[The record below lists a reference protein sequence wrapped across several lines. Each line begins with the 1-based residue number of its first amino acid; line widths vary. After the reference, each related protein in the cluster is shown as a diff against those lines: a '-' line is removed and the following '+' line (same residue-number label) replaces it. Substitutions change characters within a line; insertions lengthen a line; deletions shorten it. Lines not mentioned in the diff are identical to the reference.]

1 MTKPVITALALLL
14 TSAGV
19 SAQATGAQR
28 LAWLQG
34 CWALSTPE
42 RTVEEQWMAP
52 RAGSLLGMSRTLRG
66 DKLAAYE
73 SVLLRERGERF
84 EYVVSPSGQATTTF
98 TSTTVGDSS
107 IVFENLQ
114 HDFPQR
120 VAYERRGAAL
130 QAWIEGPMNGQTKR
144 IEYAYQRVPC
154 GGTD

>member
-1 MTKPVITALALLL
+1 MKHIIAAGMFSLATSGAFAQPVT
-14 TSAGV
+14 V
-19 SAQATGAQR
+19 QR

-34 CWALSTPE
+34 CWAIDAPE

-52 RAGSLLGMSRTLRG
+52 RAGSLLGMSRTVRG
-66 DKLAAYE
+66 GKLTAYE
-73 SVLLRERGERF
+73 SVILRERGDRF
-84 EYVVSPSGQATTTF
+84 EYEVSPSGQA
-98 TSTTVGDSS
+98 STAFSSKEIGDAH

-120 VAYERRGAAL
+120 VGYARRGAAL
-130 QAWIEGPMNGQTKR
+130 DAWIEGPMKGQTKR

>member
-1 MTKPVITALALLL
+1 MKYTIAIVASLFVGA
-14 TSAGV
+14 SAV
-19 SAQATGAQR
+19 AQPGGAQR

-34 CWALSTPE
+34 CWAIDAPE

-52 RAGSLLGMSRTLRG
+52 RAGSLLGMSRTVRG
-66 DKLAAYE
+66 GKLMAHE
-73 SVLLRERGERF
+73 SVILRERGDRF
-84 EYVVSPSGQATTTF
+84 EYEVSPSGQAITVF
-98 TSTTVGDSS
+98 TSTEVGNGS

-120 VAYERRGAAL
+120 IGYARRGASL
-130 QAWIEGPMNGQTKR
+130 EAWIEGPVKGQNKR

>member
-1 MTKPVITALALLL
+1 
-14 TSAGV
+14 
-19 SAQATGAQR
+19 
-28 LAWLQG
+28 
-34 CWALSTPE
+34 
-42 RTVEEQWMAP
+42 MAP

-66 DKLAAYE
+66 GKLTAYE

-98 TSTTVGDSS
+98 TSTTVGETS

-144 IEYAYQRVPC
+144 IEYAYQRVAC
-154 GGTD
+154 GGID

>member
-1 MTKPVITALALLL
+1 MKRQLLASMLLIGASALAQPV
-14 TSAGV
+14 GV
-19 SAQATGAQR
+19 QR

-34 CWALSTPE
+34 CWAIDTPE

-52 RAGSLLGMSRTLRG
+52 RAGSLLGMSRTVRG
-66 DKLAAYE
+66 GKLTAYE
-73 SVLLRERGERF
+73 SVILRERGERF
-84 EYVVSPSGQATTTF
+84 EYEVSPSGQATTVF
-98 TSTTVGDSS
+98 TSKEVGTGS

-120 VAYERRGAAL
+120 IGYVRRGASL
-130 QAWIEGPMNGQTKR
+130 EAWIEGPMKGQNKR